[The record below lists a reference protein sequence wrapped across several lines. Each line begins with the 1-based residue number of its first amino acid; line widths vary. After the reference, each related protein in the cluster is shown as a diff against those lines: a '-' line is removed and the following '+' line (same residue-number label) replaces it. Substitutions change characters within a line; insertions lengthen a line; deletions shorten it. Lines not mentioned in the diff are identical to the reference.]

1 MDNAASKGIFLG
13 YRRMFGKHTDKHKN
27 KQHHTL
33 RGVIS
38 KIRAKWGMFIM
49 GDTADPN
56 SALCIHMIH

>member
-1 MDNAASKGIFLG
+1 MAIDFGHEFLDILVCTVEQEILLF
-13 YRRMFGKHTDKHKN
+13 YSFEMY
-27 KQHHTL
+27 L

-38 KIRAKWGMFIM
+38 KIRAKWGMVIM